1 MQPVRALNKT
11 PSVPGAIAP
20 ALPRPASRSHPLSRT
35 SPPALPHLCCN
46 SSAGFRLLAL
56 LGQRE
61 PLMSSIPFSET
72 RFFNQNEG
80 RVNLGLDIEVRA
92 Q

>member
-1 MQPVRALNKT
+1 
-11 PSVPGAIAP
+11 
-20 ALPRPASRSHPLSRT
+20 
-35 SPPALPHLCCN
+35 
-46 SSAGFRLLAL
+46 
-56 LGQRE
+56 
-61 PLMSSIPFSET
+61 MSSIPFSET